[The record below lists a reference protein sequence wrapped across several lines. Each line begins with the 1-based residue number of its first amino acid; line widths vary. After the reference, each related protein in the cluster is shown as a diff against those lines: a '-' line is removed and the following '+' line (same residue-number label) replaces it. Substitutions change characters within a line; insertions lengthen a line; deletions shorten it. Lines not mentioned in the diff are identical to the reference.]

1 MECLNTYYI
10 ACYFY
15 IQYQLQVQFKTLDAS
30 TSIKVSVKDVFNP
43 T

>member
-15 IQYQLQVQFKTLDAS
+15 IQYQLQAQFTTLDA
-30 TSIKVSVKDVFNP
+30 SIKVSVKDVFNP